1 MNFRPLLV
9 LSLLGFAVTVLKSV
23 GKLLFYRIYLHQHVH
38 TVSDNHTITL
48 PKINAKL
55 HGYE

>member
-23 GKLLFYRIYLHQHVH
+23 GKLLFYHNYLHQH
-38 TVSDNHTITL
+38 TINDYVL
-48 PKINAKL
+48 L
-55 HGYE
+55 S